1 MTNSVRGLMY
11 STGPSFP
18 TIAAIKASISTLSS
32 ADGKQRRQRLRP
44 NIKLFHQLILM
55 HPMRQTVSNS
65 SVLKFPSIEQKK
77 NEVFVAIIPIMTE
90 QGQCHKLQQRLREYR
105 FRTQAVLYPAV
116 PKEEKRVRLMLHADN
131 KPDEMRGFV
140 HVLMNWGWERV
151 QVGAKPGSRL

>member
-1 MTNSVRGLMY
+1 
-11 STGPSFP
+11 
-18 TIAAIKASISTLSS
+18 
-32 ADGKQRRQRLRP
+32 
-44 NIKLFHQLILM
+44 
-55 HPMRQTVSNS
+55 MRQTVSNS
-65 SVLKFPSIEQKK
+65 SVLKFPSIEHNK
-77 NEVFVAIIPIMTE
+77 NEEISVAIIPIMTE
-90 QGQCHKLQQRLREYR
+90 QGQCHKLQQRLRDYR